1 MVEQNGLM
9 KANHVFFLPF
19 LLRSLLLDVAAWD
32 TLWAWGTSFLPFFL
46 CAVLLRRSSGPGQ
59 GCLQHDVSLQRLYG
73 EPPATSFCDW
83 SPERG
88 LCQLNHMNSW
98 HLAKP
103 HCSRKD
109 PDTNMHPFSFAL
121 RKVLSMELG
130 KQKIKVHAIQP
141 PTQICLPD
149 LTPCPAASLPPLV
162 YFLFLIWQ
170 KK

>member
-1 MVEQNGLM
+1 MVEQNGFM
-9 KANHVFFLPF
+9 KANPVFFLLF
-19 LLRSLLLDVAAWD
+19 LLHSLLLDVAAWD
-32 TLWAWGTSFLPFFL
+32 TLWVLGILHALLPL
-46 CAVLLRRSSGPGQ
+46 CSAAQRSSGPGQ

-88 LCQLNHMNSW
+88 PCQLNHMNSP

-103 HCSRKD
+103 HCFRKD

-121 RKVLSMELG
+121 RKILSMELG

-141 PTQICLPD
+141 PIQIFLPG
-149 LTPCPAASLPPLV
+149 LTPCPAASLPPLDIF
-162 YFLFLIWQ
+162 YF
-170 KK
+170 